1 MPHFNE
7 NGVCRAGTSL
17 LTTKLGSSKGMV
29 TETPAGTGSSFAPDN
44 EVQAFQCVGSLPAAG
59 GTRKGFATSVTEISQ
74 GVSAASDLLNYKEGT
89 MEDCEVE
96 AGRVGMVLK
105 EHYSPKKLVSYVII
119 VFLQNGDII
128 FGRTALTDHD
138 WVGRDHF
145 HDGACLGITLSRA
158 PVGETSAQRE
168 NVTEWQ
174 VVLIGLLVG
183 FLPDDAHLV
192 QCGFTMFYAELDE
205 FLIRRTAMLVW
216 RFVPL

>member
-59 GTRKGFATSVTEISQ
+59 DTRKGFATSVTEISQ
-74 GVSAASDLLNYKEGT
+74 GVSAASDLLNHKEGT

-96 AGRVGMVLK
+96 AGRVGIVLK
-105 EHYSPKKLVSYVII
+105 EHYSPKKLISYVMN
-119 VFLQNGDII
+119 VLQKTGSSSLA
-128 FGRTALTDHD
+128 GRLLADHD

-145 HDGACLGITLSRA
+145 NEGASLGITLSRA

-168 NVTEWQ
+168 IVTEWQ

-192 QCGFTMFYAELDE
+192 QCGFTVFHDE
-205 FLIRRTAMLVW
+205 WDKFLNSGL
-216 RFVPL
+216 